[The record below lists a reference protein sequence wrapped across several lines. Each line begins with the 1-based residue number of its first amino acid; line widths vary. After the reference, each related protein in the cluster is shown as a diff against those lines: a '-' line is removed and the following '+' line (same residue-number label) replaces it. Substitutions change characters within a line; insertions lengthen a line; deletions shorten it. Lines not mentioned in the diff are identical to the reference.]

1 MSCGTSLFYGNEFFV
16 IASMGRALEFYA
28 ADAGLENNNFSAVLR
43 NGPSGASA
51 VWKDADTVI
60 LQNLQNKSEGF

>member
-1 MSCGTSLFYGNEFFV
+1 
-16 IASMGRALEFYA
+16 MGRALEFYA

-60 LQNLQNKSEGF
+60 LQNSQNKSEGF